1 MHLCGTDH
9 LTKFESFYLMKRA
22 KYEGTSDRINDFA
35 FVNAVKS
42 ILNDSS
48 VDPFHLVC
56 TLLKKKFGS
65 DTELVGLKKVIA
77 FFNHF

>member
-35 FVNAVKS
+35 FVNAV
-42 ILNDSS
+42 
-48 VDPFHLVC
+48 
-56 TLLKKKFGS
+56 
-65 DTELVGLKKVIA
+65 
-77 FFNHF
+77 